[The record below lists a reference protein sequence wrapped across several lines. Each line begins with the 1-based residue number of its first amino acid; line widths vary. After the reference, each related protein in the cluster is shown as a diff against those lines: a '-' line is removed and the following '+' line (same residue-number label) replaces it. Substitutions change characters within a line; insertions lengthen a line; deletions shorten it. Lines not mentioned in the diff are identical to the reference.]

1 MSYRKIIL
9 QALDITFRYKFL
21 WFLGLFLFITQGA
34 VILTAQH
41 ARENE
46 PVSLKKAWD
55 GSKRHVAEVIGLNLV
70 AACLLLFT
78 SAILLAPPYF
88 LSELGMPSKA
98 ILLTVMAF
106 IILVPLLMII
116 FFSSIFGAAFIV
128 LGNMHLR
135 QALRSG
141 FELCLRNWLL
151 VLPLGV
157 FALLINTAFGFLA
170 SSAFTAL
177 TVFAVLILGA
187 MLSAWQTVLWTLA
200 WIELVSTEK
209 TKKSEEKLII
219 SEATA
224 VD

>member
-34 VILTAQH
+34 VILTTQKAK
-41 ARENE
+41 ENE
-46 PVSLKKAWD
+46 LVSLKKAWA
-55 GSKRHVAEVIGLNLV
+55 GSKTYVAEVIGLNFV
-70 AACLLLFT
+70 AACLFLFT

-98 ILLTVMAF
+98 ALLTVVAF
-106 IILVPLLMII
+106 VILVPLLMII

-135 QALRSG
+135 QALRNG
-141 FELCLRNWLL
+141 FELFLRNWSV

-157 FALLINTAFGFLA
+157 FALLINTVFGFFA
-170 SSAFTAL
+170 SSVLTPFMFLAL
-177 TVFAVLILGA
+177 LILGA
-187 MLSAWQTVLWTLA
+187 VLSTWQTVLWTLT
-200 WIELVSTEK
+200 WLELISTEK
-209 TKKSEEKLII
+209 TKKSEETLVI
-219 SEATA
+219 SEVPA